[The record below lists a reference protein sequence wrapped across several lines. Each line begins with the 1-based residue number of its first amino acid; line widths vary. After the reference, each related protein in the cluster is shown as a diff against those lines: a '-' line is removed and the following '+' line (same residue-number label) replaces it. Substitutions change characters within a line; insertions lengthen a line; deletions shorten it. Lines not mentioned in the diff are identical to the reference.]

1 MKVLFICTDN
11 TCRSPMAKAVFD
23 EMSEKKNLDVTA
35 DSAGIA
41 AGDLEEPNP
50 NAVKAMA
57 EIGIDISDHKAK
69 NITPKLLSDSDYIIV
84 MTDEQ
89 REKLSAFD
97 SSLSEKIRV
106 LDVDDPSG
114 HTIEAYRMCRSQIK
128 EHLSL
133 IVDL

>member
-1 MKVLFICTDN
+1 
-11 TCRSPMAKAVFD
+11 MAKAVF
-23 EMSEKKNLDVTA
+23 EEISEKRDLDVIA

-41 AGDLEEPNP
+41 ADDCEEPNP

-57 EIGIDISDHKAK
+57 EIGIDISEHKTK
-69 NITPKLLSDSDYIIV
+69 NVTPKLLSDSDYIIV

-89 REKLSAFD
+89 REKLAAFD
-97 SSLSEKIRV
+97 RTLSDKIRV

-128 EHLSL
+128 QHLSL
-133 IVDL
+133 IADL